1 MTTDQDSIGVA
12 IFASRESGA
21 VLGAT
26 FESVV
31 VALATFAR
39 SCIDVLVNGN
49 PALAA
54 DFAAALARRAPFAAG
69 LRVRAWDIALADK
82 ANSWNRYVHEIFLD
96 AEYAV
101 CVDGYAKIRPDS
113 IGRLA
118 TSLRAHP
125 ECLAATGIPS
135 SNASDDK
142 LAAEML
148 RSGGIHGNL
157 FALSQT
163 AVQKIR
169 RCGFRLPLYLYR
181 TDSTIGAALCFNLA
195 PESAEWNAA
204 RIFVDR
210 DVTSTRRVPSWRTW
224 QDLTAQLK
232 RTIRQAQGEL
242 ENRAV
247 KKLLAIK
254 RQGLNRLPRTTS
266 ELINQWLAEATLRE
280 KFWFVG
286 NPLRNY
292 AYSRVMK
299 VIPTVPRR
307 AHSELLLDLSPAG
320 AAPNELVLDNAYNR
334 DAQEMR

>member
-1 MTTDQDSIGVA
+1 
-12 IFASRESGA
+12 
-21 VLGAT
+21 
-26 FESVV
+26 
-31 VALATFAR
+31 
-39 SCIDVLVNGN
+39 
-49 PALAA
+49 
-54 DFAAALARRAPFAAG
+54 
-69 LRVRAWDIALADK
+69 
-82 ANSWNRYVHEIFLD
+82 
-96 AEYAV
+96 
-101 CVDGYAKIRPDS
+101 
-113 IGRLA
+113 
-118 TSLRAHP
+118 
-125 ECLAATGIPS
+125 
-135 SNASDDK
+135 
-142 LAAEML
+142 ML

-163 AVQKIR
+163 AMQKIR

-181 TDSTIGAALCFNLA
+181 MDSTIGAALCFNLA

-210 DVTSTRRVPSWRTW
+210 DVASTRRVPSWRNW

-280 KFWFVG
+280 KLWFVG